1 MTGAVVKGASDLIAG
16 KPIEPCGDQ
25 EGFLE
30 AVPLCGNL

>member
-1 MTGAVVKGASDLIAG
+1 MTGAGGKGAGDLIAG
-16 KPIEPCGDQ
+16 KPIELCRDQ